1 MTHLPILR
9 WQHRLGL
16 RRPVRPTLND
26 QPKGI
31 TMKTTLSIL
40 ASALFLISA
49 PSFAMSHGGG
59 KMDDKKAE
67 KVDCSKKENK
77 DKKEC
82 KAKKEE
88 PKK

>member
-1 MTHLPILR
+1 MPERLNSIQQPSQRTHR
-9 WQHRLGL
+9 
-16 RRPVRPTLND
+16 
-26 QPKGI
+26 
-31 TMKTTLSIL
+31 MKTTLSIL

-67 KVDCSKKENK
+67 KVDCKKPENK

>member
-1 MTHLPILR
+1 
-9 WQHRLGL
+9 
-16 RRPVRPTLND
+16 
-26 QPKGI
+26 
-31 TMKTTLSIL
+31 MKTTLSIL
-40 ASALFLISA
+40 ASAMFLISA

-67 KVDCSKKENK
+67 KVDCKKPENK
-77 DKKEC
+77 AKKEC

>member
-1 MTHLPILR
+1 V
-9 WQHRLGL
+9 GL
-16 RRPVRPTLND
+16 APEGVPPKPVLND
-26 QPKGI
+26 NLKGN

-40 ASALFLISA
+40 ASAMFLISA

-67 KVDCSKKENK
+67 KVDCKKPENK